1 MKEQYHQLNSFIV
14 DHIGGAGNIK
24 EVTHCMTRLR
34 FTLHDNGLADIQA
47 LAAAPGV
54 LGAQLSNNQLQVI
67 IGTTVGDVYDE
78 LMQELAASDTQS
90 PVHDKRQT
98 DRKQTTDRAVETD
111 EPVKTTEPP
120 HDTDTDTDK
129 DKTKQTVLNRI
140 LATITKIITPVLGVL
155 MGCSLVLGLQ
165 SILVATGVIHSGDG
179 TYVILNAIGNSIFT
193 FFPILLGYT
202 AAKAFGS
209 DGFIGMIVGAS
220 MVFPNLVAD
229 LSKNDP
235 LFTLFAGT
243 PFATDVHSTFLG
255 VPIIFPE
262 NGYTS
267 TVIPIILAMFFI
279 SKFELFLK
287 KKLPHATQ
295 FTFVPFLTIL
305 VGVVATVMVLGPI
318 ANLLSD
324 AITVALQWL
333 YALSPVIA
341 GAVVGLLYT
350 PLVILG
356 LHWPLVAIGI
366 NNLSTLG
373 SDFIMPLIYVVP
385 LAQMA
390 VVLAVW
396 LRSRN
401 TKTRQICAA
410 AMISDFF
417 CIIEPSIYGVTL
429 PVKRRFIITCL
440 GSMIG
445 GIIVGAFHVVNYA
458 STIGVLGI
466 VGFVNP
472 KTGDMANM
480 LIVIAA
486 SLITMLCSFLAAF
499 FTEKKE
505 DIANVD

>member
-1 MKEQYHQLNSFIV
+1 MGHYDKLNDFILE
-14 DHIGGAGNIK
+14 HIGGAANVN
-24 EVTHCMTRLR
+24 EVAHCMTRLR
-34 FTLHDNGLADIQA
+34 FTLHDNALADTQA
-47 LAAAPGV
+47 LASAPGV
-54 LGAQLSNNQLQVI
+54 LGAQFSNNQLQVI

-78 LMQELAASDTQS
+78 LLPKLAASGAEDAGVGANAGQQRNAETQPASGAAAAAS
-90 PVHDKRQT
+90 PIADAPVE
-98 DRKQTTDRAVETD
+98 DR
-111 EPVKTTEPP
+111 
-120 HDTDTDTDK
+120 
-129 DKTKQTVLNRI
+129 TKQTLLNRI

-165 SILVATGVIHSGDG
+165 SVLVATGAIQSGDG
-179 TYVILNAIGNSIFT
+179 TYVILNAIGNAIFT
-193 FFPILLGYT
+193 FFPVLLGYT

-209 DGFIGMIVGAS
+209 DGFIGMIVGAAL
-220 MVFPNLVAD
+220 VFPNFAAD
-229 LSKNDP
+229 LGKGDP

-243 PFATDVHSTFLG
+243 PFSTDVHSTFLG
-255 VPIIFPE
+255 IPVIFPE

-279 SKFELFLK
+279 SRFELWLK
-287 KKLPHATQ
+287 SKLPHATQ

-305 VGVVATVMVLGPI
+305 VGVVATLLVLGPI

-333 YALSPVIA
+333 YALSPAIA
-341 GAVVGLLYT
+341 GAVVGFFYT

-356 LHWPLVAIGI
+356 LHWLLVAIGI

-390 VVLAVW
+390 VVFAVW

-401 TKTRQICAA
+401 TETRQICVT

-429 PVKRRFIITCL
+429 PVKRRFAITCL

-445 GIIVGAFHVVNYA
+445 GAIVGAFHVVNYA

-472 KTGDMANM
+472 KPGDVTNM

-486 SLITMLCSFLAAF
+486 SLIAMACSFAAASL
-499 FTEKKE
+499 TEKK
-505 DIANVD
+505 DPSAA

>member
-1 MKEQYHQLNSFIV
+1 M
-14 DHIGGAGNIK
+14 
-24 EVTHCMTRLR
+24 
-34 FTLHDNGLADIQA
+34 
-47 LAAAPGV
+47 
-54 LGAQLSNNQLQVI
+54 
-67 IGTTVGDVYDE
+67 
-78 LMQELAASDTQS
+78 
-90 PVHDKRQT
+90 
-98 DRKQTTDRAVETD
+98 
-111 EPVKTTEPP
+111 
-120 HDTDTDTDK
+120 
-129 DKTKQTVLNRI
+129 
-140 LATITKIITPVLGVL
+140 
-155 MGCSLVLGLQ
+155 
-165 SILVATGVIHSGDG
+165 
-179 TYVILNAIGNSIFT
+179 ILNAIGNAIFT
-193 FFPILLGYT
+193 FFPVLLGYT

-209 DGFIGMIVGAS
+209 DGFIGMIVGAAL
-220 MVFPNLVAD
+220 VFPNFAAD
-229 LSKNDP
+229 LGKGDP

-243 PFATDVHSTFLG
+243 PFSTDVHSTFLG
-255 VPIIFPE
+255 IPVIFPE

-279 SKFELFLK
+279 SRFELWLK
-287 KKLPHATQ
+287 SKLPHATQ

-305 VGVVATVMVLGPI
+305 VGVVATLLVLGPI

-333 YALSPVIA
+333 YALSPAIA
-341 GAVVGLLYT
+341 GAVVGFFYT

-356 LHWPLVAIGI
+356 LHWLLVAIGI

-390 VVLAVW
+390 VVFAVW

-401 TKTRQICAA
+401 TETRQICVT

-429 PVKRRFIITCL
+429 PVKRRFAITCL

-445 GIIVGAFHVVNYA
+445 GAIVGAFHVVNYA

-472 KTGDMANM
+472 KTGDVTNM

-486 SLITMLCSFLAAF
+486 SLIAMACSFAAASL
-499 FTEKKE
+499 TEKK
-505 DIANVD
+505 DPSAA